1 LAKQQQ
7 KRGKPLS
14 SYSEKESPTIHP
26 NFKFRAEEIVDSVR
40 EPMLVLDKDL
50 RVWRANS
57 PEPETS

>member
-1 LAKQQQ
+1 M
-7 KRGKPLS
+7 S

-26 NFKFRAEEIVDSVR
+26 NFKFRAEEFVDSVR